1 MIVVTSWPRNEFAV
15 GLMHVPV
22 TVFCITTK
30 QWRSDPGAGGALAP
44 GHRVCVWGGTN
55 RRSTYPTKKNQEN

>member
-30 QWRSDPGAGGALAP
+30 QGRSDPGAGVHLLLGT
-44 GHRVCVWGGTN
+44 VCVWGGDK
-55 RRSTYPTKKNQEN
+55 STVNLPNEKNQEN